1 VTSRGNRGQAIFV
14 DDADRGRFVE
24 LLSRISSELHWTV
37 DAYCLMTNHYHLV
50 VETQTRELSNGMQR
64 LNARYAQ
71 WFNRRHDL
79 SGHLFRHRFYAG
91 LVSGDSHMVEL
102 LRYLALNPVHAGL
115 CANPEDW
122 QWSSYGALV
131 TGRRA
136 TAVSTRVLAYF
147 GHSHDQA
154 RGAFR
159 AFVENDS

>member
-1 VTSRGNRGQAIFV
+1 M
-14 DDADRGRFVE
+14 E
-24 LLSRISSELHWTV
+24 LLSRISRELRWTL

-50 VETQTRELSNGMQR
+50 VEARTRDLSSGMQR

-91 LVSGDSHMVEL
+91 LVSGDPHLLEL

-122 QWSSYGALV
+122 QWSSYAPLV
-131 TGRRA
+131 AGRRA
-136 TAVSTRVLAYF
+136 DALSTRVLAYF
-147 GHSHDQA
+147 GHNENLA
-154 RGAFR
+154 REAFR
-159 AFVENDS
+159 TFVTDRS